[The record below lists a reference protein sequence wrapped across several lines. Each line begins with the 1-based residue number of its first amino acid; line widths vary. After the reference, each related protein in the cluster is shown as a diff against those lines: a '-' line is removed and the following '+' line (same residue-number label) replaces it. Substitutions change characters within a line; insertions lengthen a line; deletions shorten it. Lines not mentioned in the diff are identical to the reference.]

1 MTLASRLIEPDR
13 VSVSS
18 GATDLA
24 LEQVDV
30 VKRTILFLF
39 VLIYGFY
46 LFLGVILLAKAN
58 SISDPDAF
66 WHIAVGRTIWQT
78 GTLPHVDEL
87 SHTFRGQPWIA
98 NQWLGQLIFFAAYT
112 LDAWR
117 GVGLLAAAVA
127 ALTYTL
133 LFLMLARSMRLTV
146 AVGLAT
152 TVFVFSLPH
161 FASGRPQIF
170 ADALIVI
177 WVASLVRSVE
187 NRTPPSFMLLP
198 VMTLWANVHGSFTFG
213 LAIAGAL
220 AVEAFFSSPAD
231 QRFRTAGRWATFL
244 VAALGFACITPYG
257 FQPILTTLQVFV
269 GNDAVNYIGEWRP
282 ATPETLGIDGPI
294 LLGLLF
300 LALYRGV
307 KLPLWRLLWIIGL
320 VFLMF
325 THIRFAALFAI
336 VAPLL
341 LVTPLTKQFPFLR
354 LSTQIATEPSFFN
367 AMARASKRFLYPVCI
382 LMVAGVAAF
391 AAFGPPMAPARKLSP
406 TGAVD
411 YIQREH
417 LSGNIYNP
425 YNFGGYLIFRGIK
438 TFVDGRTDQLF
449 TGGFATR
456 LYDAVD
462 QNPRKF
468 IAYLMAY
475 NVSIAIVVPNSR
487 EAQELSRAA
496 GWQKVYSD
504 DVSELF
510 QER

>member
-13 VSVSS
+13 VSVGS
-18 GATDLA
+18 GATGLA
-24 LEQVDV
+24 PERLDV
-30 VKRTILFLF
+30 VKRTILFLL

-46 LFLGVILLAKAN
+46 LFLGFVLLSKAN
-58 SISDPDAF
+58 FISDPDAF

-127 ALTYTL
+127 ALTYAL
-133 LFLMLARSMRLTV
+133 LFLTLARSMRLTV
-146 AVGLAT
+146 AIGLAT
-152 TVFVFSLPH
+152 TAFVFSLPH

-170 ADALIVI
+170 ADPLIVT

-198 VMTLWANVHGSFTFG
+198 VMTLWTNVHVSFTFG
-213 LAIAGAL
+213 LALAGAL

-257 FQPILTTLQVFV
+257 LKPLLMTLQVFV
-269 GNDAVNYIGEWRP
+269 GNDAVNYIQEWRP
-282 ATPETLGIDGPI
+282 ATLEILGINGPI
-294 LLGLLF
+294 ILGLLF
-300 LALYRGV
+300 LALYHGV
-307 KLPLWRLLWIIGL
+307 KLPLWRLLSIIGL
-320 VFLMF
+320 VYLMF
-325 THIRFAALFAI
+325 AHIRFAALFAI

-354 LSTQIATEPSFFN
+354 LSTQIATEPSFFS
-367 AMARASKRFLYPVCI
+367 AMARASQRFLYPVCI
-382 LMVAGVAAF
+382 LMIVSVAAF
-391 AAFGPPMAPARKLSP
+391 AAFGPPIAPDRKISP
-406 TGAVD
+406 AGAVD
-411 YIQREH
+411 YIQKEH

-425 YNFGGYLIFRGIK
+425 YDFGGYLIFRGIK
-438 TFVDGRTDQLF
+438 TFIDGRTDQLF
-449 TGGFATR
+449 IGGFATR

-462 QNPRKF
+462 QHPRKF
-468 IAYLMAY
+468 IEYLTAY
-475 NVSIAIVVPNSR
+475 NVSIALVIPDSR
-487 EAQELSRAA
+487 EAQELSAAA

-510 QER
+510 QKR

>member
-13 VSVSS
+13 VAVGS
-18 GATDLA
+18 GATDPA
-24 LEQVDV
+24 LEQLDV

-46 LFLGVILLAKAN
+46 LFLGVVLLAKGN
-58 SISDPDAF
+58 FTSDPDAY

-98 NQWLGQLIFFAAYT
+98 KEWLGQLIFFAAYT
-112 LDAWR
+112 LDSWR
-117 GVGLLAAAVA
+117 GVALLTAAVA
-127 ALTYTL
+127 ALTYAL
-133 LFLMLARSMRLTV
+133 LFLTLARSMRLTV
-146 AVGLAT
+146 AIGLAT
-152 TVFVFSLPH
+152 TAFVFSLGH
-161 FASGRPQIF
+161 FASGRPQIL
-170 ADALIVI
+170 ADPLIVI
-177 WVASLVRSVE
+177 WVASLIRSVE
-187 NRTPPSFMLLP
+187 NRTSPSFMLLP

-244 VAALGFACITPYG
+244 VAAFAFVCITPYG
-257 FQPILTTLQVFV
+257 IQPMLMTLQVFV
-269 GNDAVNYIGEWRP
+269 GNDALHYIQEWRP
-282 ATPETLGIDGPI
+282 ATPETLGVDGPI
-294 LLGLLF
+294 ILGLLF
-300 LALYRGV
+300 LALYHGV
-307 KLPLWRLLWIIGL
+307 KLPLWRLLSIIGL
-320 VFLMF
+320 VYLMF
-325 THIRFAALFAI
+325 AHVRFAALFAI
-336 VAPLL
+336 VVPLL

-354 LSTQIATEPSFFN
+354 LSTQIATEPSFFS

-382 LMVAGVAAF
+382 FMVADVAAF
-391 AAFGPPMAPARKLSP
+391 AAFGPTMAPNRKVSP
-406 TGAVD
+406 NGAVD

-425 YNFGGYLIFRGIK
+425 HDFGGYLIFRGIK
-438 TFVDGRTDQLF
+438 TFIDGRNDQLF

-462 QNPRKF
+462 QHPTKF
-468 IAYLMAY
+468 IEYLAAY
-475 NVSIAIVVPNSR
+475 NVSIALVIPDSR
-487 EAQELSRAA
+487 EAQELSAAA
-496 GWQKVYSD
+496 GWQNVYSD

-510 QER
+510 QKR